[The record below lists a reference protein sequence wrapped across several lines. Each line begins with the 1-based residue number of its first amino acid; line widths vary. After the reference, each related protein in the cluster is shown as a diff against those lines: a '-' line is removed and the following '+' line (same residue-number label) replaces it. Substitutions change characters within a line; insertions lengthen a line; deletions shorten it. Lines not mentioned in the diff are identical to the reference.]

1 MKLAPPDFK
10 KAYASGRSVAN
21 RYLVLYYLK
30 RDQEEN
36 RLGFSISKR
45 VGSAVERNRLKRR
58 LNEIYRSRQAEIKK
72 AYDLAVICRA
82 KAASL
87 SFQNLEGA
95 FIDVL
100 VKAGLKPVCPARP
113 VGGRQA
119 GKEKR

>member
-1 MKLAPPDFK
+1 MRLAPPDFK

-58 LNEIYRSRQAEIKK
+58 LSEIYRSRQAEIKK
-72 AYDLAVICRA
+72 PYDLIVVCRVR
-82 KAASL
+82 AAGL
-87 SFQNLEGA
+87 SFQNLEDT
-95 FIDVL
+95 FVDVL
-100 VKAGLKPVCPARP
+100 VKAGLRPAC
-113 VGGRQA
+113 RQA
-119 GKEKR
+119 GKGSK